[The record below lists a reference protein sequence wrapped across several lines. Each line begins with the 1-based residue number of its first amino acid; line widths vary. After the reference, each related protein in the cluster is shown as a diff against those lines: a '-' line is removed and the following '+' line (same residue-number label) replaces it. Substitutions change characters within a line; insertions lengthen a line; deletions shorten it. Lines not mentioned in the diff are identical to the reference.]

1 MYSLGA
7 RVKKREQNMHIIG
20 AGVKN
25 KQKMYML
32 GATMKEQ
39 AKDVYFGC

>member
-1 MYSLGA
+1 
-7 RVKKREQNMHIIG
+7 MHIIG

-32 GATMKEQ
+32 GATVKEQ